1 MSKQIM
7 KPIKGI
13 ACVASNGAIG
23 YKGDLIWRCKEDM
36 KFFKK
41 TTLTTTDSN
50 KHNAVIMGRE
60 TYKSV
65 TFLKGRFN
73 CVLSSTL
80 PSIRV
85 KSDLLIHSDLEYI
98 LEVLRKDD
106 SIENIFIIGG
116 TRLYKYFIHWGLF
129 DEIYLSHISCEIDH
143 GDTFFP
149 EILDSE
155 YSYQLVSELKNISAR
170 QLNVSET
177 PIKVNYTVFKLVNKH
192 RYDIDSDGIL
202 NVTATK
208 TSSGKDNKITNDS
221 NSVIK
226 IQHFKNILTSVVP
239 KPSSPKLSQEYQ
251 YLDLMRDVLYKGE
264 RRMSRN
270 AETISLFG
278 VKMTFDISKS
288 FPLLT
293 TKRMYWKGILH
304 ELLWFIKAKT
314 NSKELE
320 DVGVNI
326 WRGNSTREYLDSIG
340 LNHYKEG
347 ECGPIYGFQ
356 WRHFNAKYIDSDT
369 DYTGQGVDQL
379 QNIINLIKTNPK
391 SRRMYMTGW
400 NPCQLPE
407 MALPPCHISYQFYVR
422 ESSDNTYLDCMMYQ
436 RSGDVFLGVPFNIG
450 STATLTY
457 IIAKLTGILPGKI
470 TIVIG
475 DAHIYASHTEQVEK
489 QLARTPKAFP
499 TLSFTRDINDIND
512 LKYADFKLEHYKCHP
527 SIRADMVP

>member
-1 MSKQIM
+1 MPTQII

-13 ACVASNGAIG
+13 VCLASNGAIG

-41 TTLTTTDSN
+41 TTTTTLDSN
-50 KHNAVIMGRE
+50 KRNAVIMGRE

-65 TFLKGRFN
+65 KFLKGRFN

-80 PSIRV
+80 QALQSHN
-85 KSDLLIHSDLEYI
+85 DLLIHSDIEHI
-98 LEVLRKDD
+98 LDTLNNDE
-106 SIENIFIIGG
+106 SIESIYIIGG
-116 TRLYKYFIHWGLF
+116 RRLYKYFIDWMLF
-129 DEIYLSHISCEIDH
+129 DEIYLSHISCEVGH
-143 GDTFFP
+143 GDIFFP
-149 EILDSE
+149 KIPDGQ
-155 YSYQLVSELKNISAR
+155 YDYQLVSELKNISAR
-170 QLNVSET
+170 KLNVSGT
-177 PIKVNYTVFKLVNKH
+177 PIKVNYSVFKLVNK
-192 RYDIDSDGIL
+192 YG
-202 NVTATK
+202 NAA
-208 TSSGKDNKITNDS
+208 
-221 NSVIK
+221 IK
-226 IQHFKNILTSVVP
+226 IQHFKNILKSETHP
-239 KPSSPKLSQEYQ
+239 LSQEYQ
-251 YLDLMRDVLYKGE
+251 YLDLMRNILHKGE
-264 RRMSRN
+264 RRVARN

-278 VKMTFDISKS
+278 VKMTYDISES

-293 TKRMYWKGILH
+293 TKRMYSKGILH
-304 ELLWFIKAKT
+304 ELLWFIRAGT

-320 DVGVNI
+320 EAGVNI

-422 ESSDNTYLDCMMYQ
+422 ESGDNTYLDCMMYQ

-457 IIAKLTGILPGKI
+457 IIAKITGILPGKI

-475 DAHIYASHTEQVEK
+475 DAHIYASHTEQVKK
-489 QLARTPKAFP
+489 QLARAPKPFP
-499 TLSFTRDINDIND
+499 TLSFTRDIDELND
-512 LKYADFKLEHYKCHP
+512 LKYSDFKLEHYKCHP
-527 SIRADMVP
+527 SIRAEMVP

>member
-1 MSKQIM
+1 MSSQIM
-7 KPIKGI
+7 KPIKGV

-23 YKGDLIWRCKEDM
+23 YKGDLIWKCKEDM
-36 KFFKK
+36 KFFRK
-41 TTLTTTDSN
+41 TTTTTSDSN
-50 KHNAVIMGRE
+50 KKNAVVMGKE

-65 TFLKGRFN
+65 TFLEGRYN
-73 CVLSSTL
+73 CVLSTTL
-80 PSIRV
+80 QSKCCPG
-85 KSDLLIHSDLEYI
+85 DLLIHSDIEHI
-98 LEVLRKDD
+98 LNVLNNDET
-106 SIENIFIIGG
+106 IETIYIIGG
-116 TRLYKYFIHWGLF
+116 TRLYKYFIDWGLF
-129 DEIYLSHISCEIDH
+129 DEIYLSHISCEVEH

-149 EILDSE
+149 KIPSSQYD
-155 YSYQLVSELKNISAR
+155 YQLVSELKNISAR
-170 QLNVSET
+170 QLNV
-177 PIKVNYTVFKLVNKH
+177 PNAQINIDYTVFKLVNK
-192 RYDIDSDGIL
+192 Y
-202 NVTATK
+202 
-208 TSSGKDNKITNDS
+208 S
-221 NSVIK
+221 NSLIK
-226 IQHFKNILTSVVP
+226 TQYFKNLLTSETHT
-239 KPSSPKLSQEYQ
+239 LSQEYQ
-251 YLDLMRDVLYKGE
+251 YLDLMRDILHRGE
-264 RRMSRN
+264 QRTSRN

-278 VKMTFDISKS
+278 VKMTYDISES

-304 ELLWFIKAKT
+304 ELLWFIGART

-320 DVGVNI
+320 EVGVNI

-340 LNHYKEG
+340 LNHYKGG

-422 ESSDNTYLDCMMYQ
+422 ELGGETYLDCMMYQ

-457 IIAKLTGILPGKI
+457 ILAKLTGILPGKI

-475 DAHIYASHTEQVEK
+475 DAHIYASHTEQVKK
-489 QLARTPKAFP
+489 QLARAPKPFP
-499 TLSFTRDINDIND
+499 TLSFTRDIDDIND
-512 LKYADFKLEHYKCHP
+512 LKYSDFKLEDYKCHP
-527 SIRADMVP
+527 SIRAEMVP

>member
-13 ACVASNGAIG
+13 ACVGSNGAIG

-41 TTLTTTDSN
+41 TTTATADSN
-50 KHNAVIMGRE
+50 KRNAIIMGRK
-60 TYKSV
+60 TYES
-65 TFLKGRFN
+65 LPNILPGRFN
-73 CVLSSTL
+73 CVMSSSL
-80 PSIRV
+80 APLLIQ
-85 KSDLLIHSDLEYI
+85 KDLLIHSNIEYI
-98 LEVLRKDD
+98 LNTLNDD
-106 SIENIFIIGG
+106 ELIENIYVIGG
-116 TRLYKYFIHWGLF
+116 SRLYKYFIDWGLF
-129 DEIYLSHISCEIDH
+129 DEIYVSHISHEIDY

-149 EILDSE
+149 EIPNSQYD
-155 YSYQLVSELKNISAR
+155 YQLVSELKNISAR
-170 QLNVSET
+170 QLNVSGA
-177 PIKVNYTVFKLVNKH
+177 PIDIDYTIFKLVNK
-192 RYDIDSDGIL
+192 YGSAAI
-202 NVTATK
+202 K
-208 TSSGKDNKITNDS
+208 T
-221 NSVIK
+221 
-226 IQHFKNILTSVVP
+226 QHFKNILTSTTHTI
-239 KPSSPKLSQEYQ
+239 SQEYQ
-251 YLDLMRDVLYKGE
+251 YLDLMRDILHKGE
-264 RRMSRN
+264 RRAARN

-278 VKMTFDISKS
+278 VKMTYDISES
-288 FPLLT
+288 LPLLT

-304 ELLWFIKAKT
+304 ELLWFIRAGT

-320 DVGVNI
+320 DLGVNI

-340 LNHYKEG
+340 LNRYKEG

-379 QNIINLIKTNPK
+379 QNIINLIKTNPT

-400 NPCQLPE
+400 NPCQLSE

-422 ESSDNTYLDCMMYQ
+422 ELGGKTYLDCMMYQ

-457 IIAKLTGILPGKI
+457 IIAKITGILPGKI

-475 DAHIYASHTEQVEK
+475 DAHIYASHTVQVK
-489 QLARTPKAFP
+489 RQLARTPKAFP
-499 TLSFTRDINDIND
+499 TLSFTRDIDDIND

-527 SIRADMVP
+527 SIRAEMVP

>member
-1 MSKQIM
+1 MSKPIM

-13 ACVASNGAIG
+13 ACVASNGSIG

-41 TTLTTTDSN
+41 TTLATSN
-50 KHNAVIMGRE
+50 GNKRNAVIMGRE

-65 TFLKGRFN
+65 NFLKGRFN

-80 PSIRV
+80 PSIRCQRN
-85 KSDLLIHSDLEYI
+85 LLIHSNIEHI
-98 LEVLRKDD
+98 LDILNNDD

-116 TRLYKYFIHWGLF
+116 TRLYKYFIDENLF
-129 DEIYLSHISCEIDH
+129 DEMYLCHISHEISH

-149 EILDSE
+149 EICESQYKYE
-155 YSYQLVSELKNISAR
+155 LVSELRDIFAI
-170 QLNVSET
+170 QLNVSEI
-177 PIKVNYTVFKLVNKH
+177 PIKVDYTIFKLLNK
-192 RYDIDSDGIL
+192 Y
-202 NVTATK
+202 
-208 TSSGKDNKITNDS
+208 S
-221 NSVIK
+221 NSSIK
-226 IQHFKNILTSVVP
+226 IQDLKNILTP
-239 KPSSPKLSQEYQ
+239 NTHKLSQEYQ
-251 YLDLMRDVLYKGE
+251 YLDLMRNILHKGE
-264 RRMSRN
+264 RRLSRN

-278 VKMTFDISKS
+278 VKMTYDISES

-304 ELLWFIKAKT
+304 ELLWFIRART

-320 DVGVNI
+320 DLGVNI

-340 LNHYKEG
+340 LHHYMEG

-356 WRHFNAKYIDSDT
+356 WRHFNAKYIDSNT
-369 DYTGQGVDQL
+369 DYTGQGIDQL
-379 QNIINLIKTNPK
+379 QNIIKLIKKNPT

-400 NPCQLPE
+400 NPCQLSD

-422 ESSDNTYLDCMMYQ
+422 ELGGKTYLDCMMYQ

-457 IIAKLTGILPGKI
+457 IIAKITGILPGKI

-475 DAHIYASHTEQVEK
+475 DAHIYSSHIEQVKK
-489 QLARTPKAFP
+489 QLARVPKEFP

-512 LKYADFKLEHYKCHP
+512 LKYTDFKLEHYKCHP
-527 SIRADMVP
+527 SIRAEMVP